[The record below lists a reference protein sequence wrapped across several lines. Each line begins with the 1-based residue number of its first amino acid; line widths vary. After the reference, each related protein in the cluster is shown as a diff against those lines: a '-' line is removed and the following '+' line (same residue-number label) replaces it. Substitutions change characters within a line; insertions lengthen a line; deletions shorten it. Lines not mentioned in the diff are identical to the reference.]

1 MESEKE
7 NSMKEILDKL
17 SSYNIFNYL
26 LPGILFV
33 AIAKYFTDYNF
44 IQENNFIGAFLYYF
58 IGMVVSRFGSLT
70 IEPLLK
76 KIKFVKFADYSDF
89 ISASKKDDK
98 IELFSEVSN
107 TYRTITSMFVLL
119 LLLKAYNY
127 FDKQYQ
133 FDSGISLTIVSCLIL
148 LMFLFAYHKQ
158 TAYITKRIHN
168 ANK

>member
-1 MESEKE
+1 
-7 NSMKEILDKL
+7 MKEILDKL

-33 AIAKYFTDYNF
+33 AFAKYLTEYNLF
-44 IQENNFIGAFLYYF
+44 QENVLIGAFFYYF
-58 IGMVVSRFGSLT
+58 IGMVVSRVGSLL

-76 KIKFVKFADYSDF
+76 KTGFIKFANYSDF

-98 IELFSEVSN
+98 IELFSEVNN
-107 TYRTITSMFVLL
+107 TYRTIISMFVLL

-127 FDKQYQ
+127 FDQKYH
-133 FDSGISLTIVSCLIL
+133 FDSGISLVVVSCLIL
-148 LMFLFAYHKQ
+148 IMFLFAYRKQ
-158 TAYITKRIHN
+158 TSYITKRIHN

>member
-1 MESEKE
+1 MENE
-7 NSMKEILDKL
+7 NNMKEIIDKL

-26 LPGILFV
+26 LPGILFA
-33 AIAKYFTDYNF
+33 AISKYFTDYNF

-76 KIKFVKFADYSDF
+76 KTQFVKFADYSDF
-89 ISASKKDDK
+89 ISASKKDEK
-98 IELFSEVSN
+98 IELFSEVNN

-127 FDKQYQ
+127 FDKQYH
-133 FDSGISLTIVSCLIL
+133 FDTGISLVIVSCLIL
-148 LMFLFAYHKQ
+148 LMFLFAYRKQ
-158 TAYITKRIHN
+158 TSYITKRISR
-168 ANK
+168 ANSR